1 MEIIVIYIGRSCPY
15 FSQNKVSYSSFSL
28 IFRTYGFYDE
38 TKGVIQSS
46 IHYRDFPMSCLW
58 GFNDIM
64 KKLSVLIPIIIF
76 CCLLSDMNFLKGEDA
91 FADKILRFFPQADT
105 NKDGVLSDEEEA
117 AVSRRAIQRY
127 PKADVD
133 GDGSLSD
140 KEKEQLLKRVVA
152 LRKRMNGTS
161 PPTGGFFGNGK
172 SKSGRKPSFENV
184 KYGEDDRNIFD
195 IWLVESEEPTPLAVY
210 IHGGGFKSGSKEKLK
225 SEKLNALLDAGISV
239 AAINYRF
246 VTTDPLPTAHHDAK
260 RAIQFMRS
268 KADEWNIDTKR
279 VAAFGGSAG
288 AQICMW
294 LAYNDDMADTTSD
307 DPVERES
314 TRLLCVATAGGQTS
328 SEGEFYIENILPL
341 LGENVPVEVLVKS
354 FNGEN
359 DPEKIR
365 MKMWGADTLEEVD
378 GTTKQ
383 CSALRLISPDDP
395 PIFMSYGMSPDAKKP
410 SGDKDRVRGWLIHHV
425 VFGTKLKE
433 KADEL
438 GVEADLS
445 YPGSGSKYSS
455 DVAFLRDKLLEG
467 K

>member
-1 MEIIVIYIGRSCPY
+1 MKKIALTVSFIFFVFLMYGAT
-15 FSQNKVSYSSFSL
+15 FSQAEN
-28 IFRTYGFYDE
+28 T
-38 TKGVIQSS
+38 
-46 IHYRDFPMSCLW
+46 
-58 GFNDIM
+58 
-64 KKLSVLIPIIIF
+64 
-76 CCLLSDMNFLKGEDA
+76 
-91 FADKILRFFPQADT
+91 FAVKILEYFPQADT
-105 NKDGVLSDEEEA
+105 NKDGVLSEDEEA

-152 LRKRMNGTS
+152 LRKRMNDTS
-161 PPTGGFFGNGK
+161 PPSGGFFGSGK
-172 SKSGRKPSFENV
+172 SRSGRKPSFENV
-184 KYGEDDRNIFD
+184 KYGENERNVFD
-195 IWLVESEEPTPLAVY
+195 IWLADSETPTPLAVY

-225 SEKLNALLDAGISV
+225 SEKLNELLDAGISV

-246 VTTDPLPTAHHDAK
+246 VTTDPLPTAHHDAR

-294 LAYNDDMADTTSD
+294 LAYSDDMADATSD

-328 SEGEFYIENILPL
+328 AERDFYIENILPL
-341 LGENVPVEVLVKS
+341 LGENVPVEVLVKPLD
-354 FNGEN
+354 GEN
-359 DPEKIR
+359 DPEEIR
-365 MKMWGADTLEEVD
+365 MKMWGADSLEEVD
-378 GTTKQ
+378 ETTRQ
-383 CSALRLISPDDP
+383 CSALRLISSDDP
-395 PIFMSYGMSPDAKKP
+395 PIFMSYGMAPDAKKP
-410 SGDKDRVRGWLIHHV
+410 SGDKNRVRGWLIHHV
-425 VFGTKLKE
+425 IFGTKLKE

-455 DVAFLRDKLLEG
+455 DVAFFRDKLLLE

>member
-1 MEIIVIYIGRSCPY
+1 
-15 FSQNKVSYSSFSL
+15 
-28 IFRTYGFYDE
+28 
-38 TKGVIQSS
+38 
-46 IHYRDFPMSCLW
+46 
-58 GFNDIM
+58 M
-64 KKLSVLIPIIIF
+64 KKLSLSVLLTVF
-76 CCLLSDMNFLKGEDA
+76 CCFLCGENFLYSEDT
-91 FADKILRFFPQADT
+91 FADKILQYFPQADT
-105 NKDGVLSDEEEA
+105 NNDGMLSEDEEA
-117 AVSRRAIQRY
+117 AASRRAIQRY

-140 KEKEQLLKRVVA
+140 SEKEQFLRRVSA
-152 LRKRMNGTS
+152 LRKRMNDTS
-161 PPTGGFFGNGK
+161 PPSGGFFGGGQP
-172 SKSGRKPSFENV
+172 KSGRKPSFDNV
-184 KYGEDDRNIFD
+184 KYGEDERNVFD
-195 IWLVESEEPTPLAVY
+195 IWLADSETPAPLAVY

-225 SEKLNALLDAGISV
+225 AETLAALLDAGISV

-246 VTTDPLPTAHHDAK
+246 VTTDPLPNAHHDAK

-268 KADEWNIDTKR
+268 KADEWNIDTNR

-294 LAYNDDMADTTSD
+294 LAYSDDMADATSD

-328 SEGEFYIENILPL
+328 AERDFYIENILPL

-359 DPEKIR
+359 DPEEIR
-365 MKMWGADTLEEVD
+365 MKMWGADSLEEVAE
-378 GTTKQ
+378 TTRQ

-395 PIFMSYGMSPDAKKP
+395 PIFMSYGMAPDAKKP
-410 SGDKDRVRGWLIHHV
+410 SGDKNRLRGWLIHHV

-433 KADEL
+433 RADEL

-445 YPGSGSKYSS
+445 YPGSGSKYPSN
-455 DVAFLRDKLLEG
+455 VAFFRDKLLEG

>member
-1 MEIIVIYIGRSCPY
+1 
-15 FSQNKVSYSSFSL
+15 
-28 IFRTYGFYDE
+28 
-38 TKGVIQSS
+38 
-46 IHYRDFPMSCLW
+46 
-58 GFNDIM
+58 M
-64 KKLSVLIPIIIF
+64 KKLSLSVLLTVF
-76 CCLLSDMNFLKGEDA
+76 CCFLCGENFLYSEDT
-91 FADKILRFFPQADT
+91 FADKILQYFPQADV
-105 NKDGVLSDEEEA
+105 NKDGMLSEDEEA
-117 AVSRRAIQRY
+117 AASRRAIQRY

-140 KEKEQLLKRVVA
+140 SEKEQLLRRVIA
-152 LRKRMNGTS
+152 LRKRMNDTS
-161 PPTGGFFGNGK
+161 PPSGGFFGGGK
-172 SKSGRKPSFENV
+172 SKSGREPSFGNV
-184 KYGEDDRNIFD
+184 KYGEDERNVFD
-195 IWLVESEEPTPLAVY
+195 IWLADSETPAPLAVY

-225 SEKLNALLDAGISV
+225 AETLAALLDAGISV

-268 KADEWNIDTKR
+268 KADEWNIDTNR

-294 LAYNDDMADTTSD
+294 LAYSDDMADATSD

-328 SEGEFYIENILPL
+328 AERDFYIDNILPL
-341 LGENVPVEVLVKS
+341 MGENVPVEVLVKS

-359 DPEKIR
+359 DPEEIR
-365 MKMWGADTLEEVD
+365 MKMWGADTLEEVNK
-378 GTTKQ
+378 TTKQ

-395 PIFMSYGMSPDAKKP
+395 PIFMSYGMAPDAKKP
-410 SGDKDRVRGWLIHHV
+410 SGDKNRVKGWLIHHV
-425 VFGTKLKE
+425 IFGTKLKE

-445 YPGSGSKYSS
+445 YPGSGSKYPSN
-455 DVAFLRDKLLEG
+455 VAFFRDKLLQG
-467 K
+467 N

>member
-1 MEIIVIYIGRSCPY
+1 MKKIALPVSIVLLVCILYGPT
-15 FSQNKVSYSSFSL
+15 FSQ
-28 IFRTYGFYDE
+28 
-38 TKGVIQSS
+38 
-46 IHYRDFPMSCLW
+46 
-58 GFNDIM
+58 
-64 KKLSVLIPIIIF
+64 
-76 CCLLSDMNFLKGEDA
+76 
-91 FADKILRFFPQADT
+91 ADNIVAEKILEYFPQADT

-117 AVSRRAIQRY
+117 AASRRAIQRY

-140 KEKEQLLKRVVA
+140 SEKEQFLRRVSA
-152 LRKRMNGTS
+152 LRKRMNDTS
-161 PPTGGFFGNGK
+161 PPSGGFFGGGK
-172 SKSGRKPSFENV
+172 SKSGREPSFGNV
-184 KYGEDDRNIFD
+184 KYGEDERNVLD
-195 IWLVESEEPTPLAVY
+195 IWLADSETPTPLAVY
-210 IHGGGFKSGSKEKLK
+210 IHGGGFTSGSKEKLK
-225 SEKLNALLDAGISV
+225 TETLAALLDAGISV

-246 VTTDPLPTAHHDAK
+246 VTTDPLPTAHHDAR

-268 KADEWNIDTKR
+268 KADEWNIDTNR

-294 LAYNDDMADTTSD
+294 LAYSDDMADATSD

-328 SEGEFYIENILPL
+328 AERDFYIENILPL

-365 MKMWGADTLEEVD
+365 MKMWGADSLEEVD
-378 GTTKQ
+378 ETTKQ
-383 CSALRLISPDDP
+383 CSALRLISSDDP
-395 PIFMSYGMSPDAKKP
+395 PIFMSYGMAPDAKKP
-410 SGDKDRVRGWLIHHV
+410 GGDKKRLRGWLIHHV

-433 KADEL
+433 RADEL

-445 YPGSGSKYSS
+445 YPGSGSKYQSN
-455 DVAFLRDKLLEG
+455 VAFFCDKLLEG

>member
-1 MEIIVIYIGRSCPY
+1 MKKIALTLSFVFFVFLMYGAT
-15 FSQNKVSYSSFSL
+15 FSQAEN
-28 IFRTYGFYDE
+28 T
-38 TKGVIQSS
+38 
-46 IHYRDFPMSCLW
+46 
-58 GFNDIM
+58 
-64 KKLSVLIPIIIF
+64 
-76 CCLLSDMNFLKGEDA
+76 
-91 FADKILRFFPQADT
+91 FAVKILEYFPQADT

-152 LRKRMNGTS
+152 LRKRMNDTS
-161 PPTGGFFGNGK
+161 PPSGGFFGSGK
-172 SKSGRKPSFENV
+172 SKSGRKPSFDNV
-184 KYGEDDRNIFD
+184 KYGENERNVFD
-195 IWLVESEEPTPLAVY
+195 IWLADSETPTPLAVF
-210 IHGGGFKSGSKEKLK
+210 IHGGGFKGGSKEKLK
-225 SEKLNALLDAGISV
+225 VEKIAALLDAGISV

-246 VTTDPLPTAHHDAK
+246 VTTDPLPTAHHDAR

-268 KADEWNIDTKR
+268 KADEWNIDTNR

-294 LAYNDDMADTTSD
+294 LAYSDDMADATSD

-328 SEGEFYIENILPL
+328 AERDFYIDNILPL
-341 LGENVPVEVLVKS
+341 MGENVPVEVLVKS

-359 DPEKIR
+359 DPEEIR
-365 MKMWGADTLEEVD
+365 MKMWGADSLEEVD
-378 GTTKQ
+378 EATRK

-395 PIFMSYGMSPDAKKP
+395 PIFMSYGMAPDAKKP
-410 SGDKDRVRGWLIHHV
+410 SGDKNRLRGWLIHHV

-445 YPGSGSKYSS
+445 YPGSGSKYPS
-455 DVAFLRDKLLEG
+455 DVAFFRDKLLQG
-467 K
+467 N

>member
-1 MEIIVIYIGRSCPY
+1 MKKITLTVSFVLFVFLMYGVS
-15 FSQNKVSYSSFSL
+15 FSQAEN
-28 IFRTYGFYDE
+28 T
-38 TKGVIQSS
+38 
-46 IHYRDFPMSCLW
+46 
-58 GFNDIM
+58 
-64 KKLSVLIPIIIF
+64 
-76 CCLLSDMNFLKGEDA
+76 
-91 FADKILRFFPQADT
+91 FAEKILEYFPQADT
-105 NKDGVLSDEEEA
+105 NKDGMLSEDEEV

-133 GDGSLSD
+133 GDGSLSAG
-140 KEKEQLLKRVVA
+140 EKEQLLRRVIA
-152 LRKRMNGTS
+152 LRKRMNDTS
-161 PPTGGFFGNGK
+161 PPSGGFFGGGK

-184 KYGEDDRNIFD
+184 KYGENKRNVFD
-195 IWLVESEEPTPLAVY
+195 IWLAESEKPTPLAVY
-210 IHGGGFKSGSKEKLK
+210 IHGGGFKGGSKEKLK
-225 SEKLNALLDAGISV
+225 AETLSALLDAGISV

-246 VTTDPLPTAHHDAK
+246 VTTDPLPTAHHDAR

-268 KADEWNIDTKR
+268 KADEWNIDTDR

-294 LAYNDDMADTTSD
+294 LAYSDDMADATSD

-328 SEGEFYIENILPL
+328 AEREFYIENILPL
-341 LGENVPVEVLVKS
+341 LGENVPVDVLVKS

-365 MKMWGADTLEEVD
+365 MKIWGADTLEEVD
-378 GTTKQ
+378 ETTKQ

-395 PIFMSYGMSPDAKKP
+395 PIFMSYGMAPDANKP
-410 SGDKDRVRGWLIHHV
+410 SGDKNRLRGWLIHHV

-445 YPGSGSKYSS
+445 YPGSGSKYPSE
-455 DVAFLRDKLLEG
+455 VAFFRDKLLQG
-467 K
+467 N

>member
-1 MEIIVIYIGRSCPY
+1 
-15 FSQNKVSYSSFSL
+15 
-28 IFRTYGFYDE
+28 
-38 TKGVIQSS
+38 
-46 IHYRDFPMSCLW
+46 
-58 GFNDIM
+58 M
-64 KKLSVLIPIIIF
+64 KKLSLSVLLTVF
-76 CCLLSDMNFLKGEDA
+76 CCFLCGENFLYSEDT
-91 FADKILRFFPQADT
+91 FADKILQYFPQADI
-105 NKDGVLSDEEEA
+105 NKDGMLSDEEED

-152 LRKRMNGTS
+152 LRKRMNDTS
-161 PPTGGFFGNGK
+161 PPSGGFFGGGK
-172 SKSGRKPSFENV
+172 SKSGREPSFGNV
-184 KYGEDDRNIFD
+184 KYGEDERNVFD
-195 IWLVESEEPTPLAVY
+195 IWLADSETPTPLAVY

-225 SEKLNALLDAGISV
+225 TEKLNALLEAGISV

-246 VTTDPLPTAHHDAK
+246 VTTDPLPTAHHDAR
-260 RAIQFMRS
+260 RAIQFIRS
-268 KADEWNIDTKR
+268 KAGEWNIDTDR

-294 LAYNDDMADTTSD
+294 LAYSDDMADTTSN

-314 TRLLCVATAGGQTS
+314 TRLLCVATVGGQTS
-328 SEGEFYIENILPL
+328 AERDFYIDNILPL
-341 LGENVPVEVLVKS
+341 MGENVPVEVLVKS

-359 DPEKIR
+359 DPEEIR
-365 MKMWGADTLEEVD
+365 MKMWGADTLEEVNK
-378 GTTKQ
+378 TTKQ

-395 PIFMSYGMSPDAKKP
+395 PIFMSYGMAPDAKKP
-410 SGDKDRVRGWLIHHV
+410 SGDKNRVRGWLIHHV
-425 VFGTKLKE
+425 IFGTKLKE

-455 DVAFLRDKLLEG
+455 DVAFFRDKLLEG

>member
-1 MEIIVIYIGRSCPY
+1 MKKIGLSVSFVFFLVLLY
-15 FSQNKVSYSSFSL
+15 GVAFSQPEN
-28 IFRTYGFYDE
+28 T
-38 TKGVIQSS
+38 
-46 IHYRDFPMSCLW
+46 
-58 GFNDIM
+58 
-64 KKLSVLIPIIIF
+64 
-76 CCLLSDMNFLKGEDA
+76 
-91 FADKILRFFPQADT
+91 FAEKILEYFPQADV
-105 NKDGVLSDEEEA
+105 NKDGMLSEDEETV
-117 AVSRRAIQRY
+117 VSRRAIQRY
-127 PKADVD
+127 PNADVD

-140 KEKEQLLKRVVA
+140 KEKEQLLKRVIA
-152 LRKRMNGTS
+152 LRKRLNDTS
-161 PPTGGFFGNGK
+161 PPSGGFFGSGK
-172 SKSGRKPSFENV
+172 SKSRREPSFENV
-184 KYGEDDRNIFD
+184 KYGENQRNVFD
-195 IWLVESEEPTPLAVY
+195 IWLAESEKPTPLAVY

-225 SEKLNALLDAGISV
+225 AEKLAALLDAGISV

-246 VTTDPLPTAHHDAK
+246 VTTDPLPTAHHDAR

-294 LAYNDDMADTTSD
+294 LAYSDDMADATSD

-328 SEGEFYIENILPL
+328 AERDFYIDNILPL
-341 LGENVPVEVLVKS
+341 MGENVPVEVLVKS

-359 DPEKIR
+359 DPEEIR
-365 MKMWGADTLEEVD
+365 MKMWGADSLEEVD
-378 GTTKQ
+378 ETTRK
-383 CSALRLISPDDP
+383 CSALRLISSDDP
-395 PIFMSYGMSPDAKKP
+395 PIFMSYGMAPDAKKP

-455 DVAFLRDKLLEG
+455 DVAFFRDKLLEG
-467 K
+467 N

>member
-1 MEIIVIYIGRSCPY
+1 MKKIALTVSFFLFVVLMYGVT
-15 FSQNKVSYSSFSL
+15 FSQAEN
-28 IFRTYGFYDE
+28 IFAE
-38 TKGVIQSS
+38 
-46 IHYRDFPMSCLW
+46 
-58 GFNDIM
+58 
-64 KKLSVLIPIIIF
+64 
-76 CCLLSDMNFLKGEDA
+76 
-91 FADKILRFFPQADT
+91 KILKYFPQADV
-105 NKDGVLSDEEEA
+105 NKDGVLSDEEEG

-152 LRKRMNGTS
+152 LRKRMNDTS
-161 PPTGGFFGNGK
+161 PPSGGFFGSGK
-172 SKSGRKPSFENV
+172 SKSGREPSFGNV
-184 KYGEDDRNIFD
+184 KYGEDERNVFD
-195 IWLVESEEPTPLAVY
+195 IWLADSETPTPLAVY
-210 IHGGGFKSGSKEKLK
+210 IHGGGFKGGSKEKLK

-246 VTTDPLPTAHHDAK
+246 VTTDPLPTAHHDAR

-268 KADEWNIDTKR
+268 KADEWNIDTNR

-294 LAYNDDMADTTSD
+294 LAYSDDMADATSD

-328 SEGEFYIENILPL
+328 AERDFYIDNILPL
-341 LGENVPVEVLVKS
+341 MGENVPIEVLVKS

-365 MKMWGADTLEEVD
+365 MKMWGADSLEEVD
-378 GTTKQ
+378 ETTKK

-395 PIFMSYGMSPDAKKP
+395 PIFMSYGMAPDAKKP
-410 SGDKDRVRGWLIHHV
+410 SGDTNRLRGWLIHHV

-438 GVEADLS
+438 GAEADLS
-445 YPGSGSKYSS
+445 YPGSGSKYPS
-455 DVAFLRDKLLEG
+455 DVAFFRDKLLQGE
-467 K
+467 

>member
-1 MEIIVIYIGRSCPY
+1 MKNISLTLSFIFFVFLMYGPT
-15 FSQNKVSYSSFSL
+15 FSQ
-28 IFRTYGFYDE
+28 
-38 TKGVIQSS
+38 
-46 IHYRDFPMSCLW
+46 
-58 GFNDIM
+58 
-64 KKLSVLIPIIIF
+64 
-76 CCLLSDMNFLKGEDA
+76 
-91 FADKILRFFPQADT
+91 ADNTVAEKILEYFPQADT
-105 NKDGVLSDEEEA
+105 NKDGVLSEEEEA
-117 AVSRRAIQRY
+117 AASRRAIQRY

-140 KEKEQLLKRVVA
+140 SEKEQLLRRVIA
-152 LRKRMNGTS
+152 LRKRMNDTS
-161 PPTGGFFGNGK
+161 PSSGGFFGGGQP
-172 SKSGRKPSFENV
+172 KSGRKPNFENV
-184 KYGEDDRNIFD
+184 KYGEDERNVFD
-195 IWLVESEEPTPLAVY
+195 IWLADSESPTPLAVY
-210 IHGGGFKSGSKEKLK
+210 IHGGGFKGGSKEKLK
-225 SEKLNALLDAGISV
+225 AETLAALLDTGISV

-246 VTTDPLPTAHHDAK
+246 VTTDPLPTAHHDAR

-268 KADEWNIDTKR
+268 KADEWNIDKDR

-294 LAYNDDMADTTSD
+294 LAYSDDMADATSD
-307 DPVERES
+307 DPIERES

-328 SEGEFYIENILPL
+328 AEREFYIENILPL
-341 LGENVPVEVLVKS
+341 LGENIPVEVLVKS

-378 GTTKQ
+378 ETTRQ

-395 PIFMSYGMSPDAKKP
+395 PIFMSYGMAPDAEKP
-410 SGDKDRVRGWLIHHV
+410 SGDKNRLRGWLIHHV

-445 YPGSGSKYSS
+445 YPGSGSRYPSN
-455 DVAFLRDKLLEG
+455 VAFFRDKLLEA

>member
-1 MEIIVIYIGRSCPY
+1 MKKIALTLSFVFFVFLMYGAT
-15 FSQNKVSYSSFSL
+15 FSQAEN
-28 IFRTYGFYDE
+28 T
-38 TKGVIQSS
+38 
-46 IHYRDFPMSCLW
+46 
-58 GFNDIM
+58 
-64 KKLSVLIPIIIF
+64 
-76 CCLLSDMNFLKGEDA
+76 
-91 FADKILRFFPQADT
+91 FAVKILEYFPQADT

-127 PKADVD
+127 PKADID

-152 LRKRMNGTS
+152 LRKRMNDTS
-161 PPTGGFFGNGK
+161 PPSGGFFGSGK
-172 SKSGRKPSFENV
+172 SEAGRKPSFDNV
-184 KYGEDDRNIFD
+184 KYGENERNVFD
-195 IWLVESEEPTPLAVY
+195 IWLADSETPTPLAVY
-210 IHGGGFKSGSKEKLK
+210 IHGGGFKGGSKEKLK

-246 VTTDPLPTAHHDAK
+246 VTTDPLPTAHHDAR

-294 LAYNDDMADTTSD
+294 LAFSDDMADATSD

-328 SEGEFYIENILPL
+328 AEREFYIENILPL
-341 LGENVPVEVLVKS
+341 LGEDVPVEVLVKS

-378 GTTKQ
+378 ETTQQ
-383 CSALRLISPDDP
+383 CSALRLISTDDP
-395 PIFMSYGMSPDAKKP
+395 PIFMSYGMAPDAKKP
-410 SGDKDRVRGWLIHHV
+410 SGNKDRLRGWLIHHV

-433 KADEL
+433 KADEF
-438 GVEADLS
+438 GVEADLA
-445 YPGSGSKYSS
+445 YPGSGSKYPSE
-455 DVAFLRDKLLEG
+455 VAFFRDKLLQG

>member
-1 MEIIVIYIGRSCPY
+1 MKKIPLTVSFVLFVFLMYGAT
-15 FSQNKVSYSSFSL
+15 FSQAEN
-28 IFRTYGFYDE
+28 TYA
-38 TKGVIQSS
+38 T
-46 IHYRDFPMSCLW
+46 
-58 GFNDIM
+58 
-64 KKLSVLIPIIIF
+64 
-76 CCLLSDMNFLKGEDA
+76 
-91 FADKILRFFPQADT
+91 KILEYFPQADT

-133 GDGSLSD
+133 GDGSLSG

-152 LRKRMNGTS
+152 LRKRMNDLS
-161 PPTGGFFGNGK
+161 PPSGGFFGSGK
-172 SKSGRKPSFENV
+172 SEAGRKPSFDNV
-184 KYGEDDRNIFD
+184 KYGENERNVFD
-195 IWLVESEEPTPLAVY
+195 IWLADSETPTPLAVY
-210 IHGGGFKSGSKEKLK
+210 IHGGGFKGGSKEKLK

-246 VTTDPLPTAHHDAK
+246 VTTDPLPTAHHDAR

-268 KADEWNIDTKR
+268 KAEEWNIDTNR

-294 LAYNDDMADTTSD
+294 LAYSDDMADATSD

-328 SEGEFYIENILPL
+328 AERDFYIENILPL

-378 GTTKQ
+378 EMTQQ

-395 PIFMSYGMSPDAKKP
+395 PIFMSYGMAPDANKP
-410 SGDKDRVRGWLIHHV
+410 SGDKNRLRGWLVHHV

-445 YPGSGSKYSS
+445 YPGSGSKYPSQV
-455 DVAFLRDKLLEG
+455 DFFRDKLLEG

>member
-1 MEIIVIYIGRSCPY
+1 MKKIALTLSFVFFVFLMYGAT
-15 FSQNKVSYSSFSL
+15 FSQAEN
-28 IFRTYGFYDE
+28 T
-38 TKGVIQSS
+38 
-46 IHYRDFPMSCLW
+46 
-58 GFNDIM
+58 
-64 KKLSVLIPIIIF
+64 
-76 CCLLSDMNFLKGEDA
+76 
-91 FADKILRFFPQADT
+91 FAVKILEYFPQADV

-152 LRKRMNGTS
+152 LRKRRNDTS
-161 PPTGGFFGNGK
+161 PPTGGFFGSGK

-184 KYGEDDRNIFD
+184 KYGENERNVFD
-195 IWLVESEEPTPLAVY
+195 IWLADSETPSPLAVY

-225 SEKLNALLDAGISV
+225 VEKLTALLDAGISV

-246 VTTDPLPTAHHDAK
+246 VTTDPLPTAHHDAR

-268 KADEWNIDTKR
+268 KADEWNIDTNR

-294 LAYNDDMADTTSD
+294 LAYSDDMADTASG

-328 SEGEFYIENILPL
+328 AERDFYIQNILPL
-341 LGENVPVEVLVKS
+341 LGEDVPVEVLVKS

-359 DPEKIR
+359 DPEEIR
-365 MKMWGADTLEEVD
+365 MKMWGADSLEEVD
-378 GTTKQ
+378 EKTRQ

-395 PIFMSYGMSPDAKKP
+395 PIFMSYGMAPDAKKP
-410 SGDKDRVRGWLIHHV
+410 SGDKNRLRGLLIHHV

-445 YPGSGSKYSS
+445 YPGSGSKYPSE
-455 DVAFLRDKLLEG
+455 VAFIRDKLLLG
-467 K
+467 N

>member
-1 MEIIVIYIGRSCPY
+1 MKKIAL
-15 FSQNKVSYSSFSL
+15 NVSFIFFACILYGPTFSL
-28 IFRTYGFYDE
+28 AENIFAE
-38 TKGVIQSS
+38 
-46 IHYRDFPMSCLW
+46 
-58 GFNDIM
+58 
-64 KKLSVLIPIIIF
+64 
-76 CCLLSDMNFLKGEDA
+76 
-91 FADKILRFFPQADT
+91 KILEYFPQADV

-152 LRKRMNGTS
+152 LRKRMNDTS
-161 PPTGGFFGNGK
+161 PPSGGFFGSGK
-172 SKSGRKPSFENV
+172 SKSGRKPSFDNV
-184 KYGEDDRNIFD
+184 KYGENERNVFD
-195 IWLVESEEPTPLAVY
+195 IWLADSETPTPLAVY
-210 IHGGGFKSGSKEKLK
+210 IHGGGFKGGSKEKLK
-225 SEKLNALLDAGISV
+225 VEKIAALLDAGISV

-246 VTTDPLPTAHHDAK
+246 VTTDPLPTAHHDAR

-268 KADEWNIDTKR
+268 KADEWNIDTNR

-294 LAYNDDMADTTSD
+294 LAYSDEMADATSD
-307 DPVERES
+307 DPVEQES

-328 SEGEFYIENILPL
+328 AERDFYIDNILPL
-341 LGENVPVEVLVKS
+341 MGENVPIEVLVKS

-359 DPEKIR
+359 DPEEIR
-365 MKMWGADTLEEVD
+365 MKMWGADSLEEVD
-378 GTTKQ
+378 EATRK

-395 PIFMSYGMSPDAKKP
+395 PIFMSYGMAPDAKKP
-410 SGDKDRVRGWLIHHV
+410 SGDKDRLRGWLIHHV
-425 VFGTKLKE
+425 VFGTNLKE

-445 YPGSGSKYSS
+445 YPGSGSKYPS
-455 DVAFLRDKLLEG
+455 DVAFFRDKLLQG
-467 K
+467 N

>member
-1 MEIIVIYIGRSCPY
+1 MKKIALTLSFVFFVFLMYGAT
-15 FSQNKVSYSSFSL
+15 FSQAEN
-28 IFRTYGFYDE
+28 T
-38 TKGVIQSS
+38 
-46 IHYRDFPMSCLW
+46 
-58 GFNDIM
+58 
-64 KKLSVLIPIIIF
+64 
-76 CCLLSDMNFLKGEDA
+76 
-91 FADKILRFFPQADT
+91 FAVKILEYFPQADT

-152 LRKRMNGTS
+152 LRKRMNDTS
-161 PPTGGFFGNGK
+161 PPTGGFFGSGK
-172 SKSGRKPSFENV
+172 SKSGRKPSFDNV
-184 KYGEDDRNIFD
+184 KYGENERNVFD
-195 IWLVESEEPTPLAVY
+195 IWLADSETPTPLAVY
-210 IHGGGFKSGSKEKLK
+210 IHGGGFKGGSKEKLK
-225 SEKLNALLDAGISV
+225 VEKIAALLDAGISV

-246 VTTDPLPTAHHDAK
+246 VTTDPLPTAHHDAR

-268 KADEWNIDTKR
+268 KADEWNIDTNR

-294 LAYNDDMADTTSD
+294 LAYSDDMADATSD
-307 DPVERES
+307 DPVEQES

-328 SEGEFYIENILPL
+328 AERDFYIDNILPL
-341 LGENVPVEVLVKS
+341 MGENVPIEVLVKS

-359 DPEKIR
+359 DPEEIR
-365 MKMWGADTLEEVD
+365 MKMWGADSLEEVD
-378 GTTKQ
+378 EATRK

-395 PIFMSYGMSPDAKKP
+395 PIFMSYGMAPDAKKP
-410 SGDKDRVRGWLIHHV
+410 SGDKDRLRGWLIHHV
-425 VFGTKLKE
+425 VFGTNLKE

-445 YPGSGSKYSS
+445 YPGSGSKYPS
-455 DVAFLRDKLLEG
+455 DVAFFRDKLLQG
-467 K
+467 N

>member
-1 MEIIVIYIGRSCPY
+1 MKKIAL
-15 FSQNKVSYSSFSL
+15 NVSFIFFACILYGPTFSL
-28 IFRTYGFYDE
+28 AENIFAE
-38 TKGVIQSS
+38 
-46 IHYRDFPMSCLW
+46 
-58 GFNDIM
+58 
-64 KKLSVLIPIIIF
+64 
-76 CCLLSDMNFLKGEDA
+76 
-91 FADKILRFFPQADT
+91 KILEYFPQADV

-152 LRKRMNGTS
+152 LRKRMNDTS
-161 PPTGGFFGNGK
+161 PPTGGFFGSGK
-172 SKSGRKPSFENV
+172 SKSGRKPSFDNV
-184 KYGEDDRNIFD
+184 KYGENERNVFD
-195 IWLVESEEPTPLAVY
+195 IWLADSETPTPLAVY
-210 IHGGGFKSGSKEKLK
+210 IHGGGFKSGSKENLK
-225 SEKLNALLDAGISV
+225 VEKIAALLDAGISV
-239 AAINYRF
+239 AAINYRY
-246 VTTDPLPTAHHDAK
+246 VTTDPLPTAHHDAR

-268 KADEWNIDTKR
+268 KADEWNIDTNR

-294 LAYNDDMADTTSD
+294 LAYSDDMADATSD

-328 SEGEFYIENILPL
+328 AERDFYIDNILPL
-341 LGENVPVEVLVKS
+341 MGENVPIEVLVKS

-359 DPEKIR
+359 DPEEIR
-365 MKMWGADTLEEVD
+365 MKMWGADSLEEVD
-378 GTTKQ
+378 ETTRK

-395 PIFMSYGMSPDAKKP
+395 PIFMSYGMAPDAKKP
-410 SGDKDRVRGWLIHHV
+410 SGDKNRLRGWLIHHV

-445 YPGSGSKYSS
+445 YPGSGSKYPS
-455 DVAFLRDKLLEG
+455 DVAFFRDKLLQG
-467 K
+467 N

>member
-1 MEIIVIYIGRSCPY
+1 MKKIALTVSFVFFVFLVYGAT
-15 FSQNKVSYSSFSL
+15 FSQADN
-28 IFRTYGFYDE
+28 T
-38 TKGVIQSS
+38 
-46 IHYRDFPMSCLW
+46 
-58 GFNDIM
+58 
-64 KKLSVLIPIIIF
+64 
-76 CCLLSDMNFLKGEDA
+76 
-91 FADKILRFFPQADT
+91 FAAKILEYFPQADT

-152 LRKRMNGTS
+152 LRKRMNDTS
-161 PPTGGFFGNGK
+161 PPSGGFFGSGK
-172 SKSGRKPSFENV
+172 SEAGRKPSFDNV
-184 KYGEDDRNIFD
+184 KYGENERNVFD
-195 IWLVESEEPTPLAVY
+195 IWLADSETPTPLAVY

-239 AAINYRF
+239 AAINYRL
-246 VTTDPLPTAHHDAK
+246 VTTDPLPTAHHDAR

-294 LAYNDDMADTTSD
+294 LAYSDDMADATSD
-307 DPVERES
+307 DPIERES

-328 SEGEFYIENILPL
+328 AERDFYIENILPL
-341 LGENVPVEVLVKS
+341 LGENVPVEVLVKPL
-354 FNGEN
+354 NGEN
-359 DPEKIR
+359 DPEEIR
-365 MKMWGADTLEEVD
+365 MKMWGADTLEEVNE
-378 GTTKQ
+378 TTRQ
-383 CSALRLISPDDP
+383 CSALRLISSDDP
-395 PIFMSYGMSPDAKKP
+395 PIFMSYGMAPDTKKP

-455 DVAFLRDKLLEG
+455 DVAFFRDKLLEG
-467 K
+467 N

>member
-1 MEIIVIYIGRSCPY
+1 MKKIAL
-15 FSQNKVSYSSFSL
+15 NVSFIFFACILYGPTFSL
-28 IFRTYGFYDE
+28 AENIFAE
-38 TKGVIQSS
+38 
-46 IHYRDFPMSCLW
+46 
-58 GFNDIM
+58 
-64 KKLSVLIPIIIF
+64 
-76 CCLLSDMNFLKGEDA
+76 
-91 FADKILRFFPQADT
+91 KILEYFPQADV

-152 LRKRMNGTS
+152 LRKRMNDTS
-161 PPTGGFFGNGK
+161 PPTGGFFGSGK
-172 SKSGRKPSFENV
+172 SKSGRKPSFDNV
-184 KYGEDDRNIFD
+184 KYGENERNVFD
-195 IWLVESEEPTPLAVY
+195 IWLADSETPTPLAVY

-225 SEKLNALLDAGISV
+225 VEKIAALLDAGISV
-239 AAINYRF
+239 AAINYRY
-246 VTTDPLPTAHHDAK
+246 VTTDPLPTAHHDAR

-268 KADEWNIDTKR
+268 KADEWNIDTNR

-294 LAYNDDMADTTSD
+294 LAYSDDMADATSD
-307 DPVERES
+307 DPVEQES

-328 SEGEFYIENILPL
+328 AERDFYIDNILPL
-341 LGENVPVEVLVKS
+341 MGENVPIEVLVKS

-359 DPEKIR
+359 DPEEIR
-365 MKMWGADTLEEVD
+365 MKMWGADSLEEVD
-378 GTTKQ
+378 EATRK

-395 PIFMSYGMSPDAKKP
+395 PIFMSYGMAPDAKKP

-445 YPGSGSKYSS
+445 YPGSGSKYPS
-455 DVAFLRDKLLEG
+455 DVAFFRDKLLQG
-467 K
+467 N

>member
-1 MEIIVIYIGRSCPY
+1 MKKIALTLSFFLFVGLMYGAT
-15 FSQNKVSYSSFSL
+15 FSQAEN
-28 IFRTYGFYDE
+28 T
-38 TKGVIQSS
+38 
-46 IHYRDFPMSCLW
+46 
-58 GFNDIM
+58 
-64 KKLSVLIPIIIF
+64 
-76 CCLLSDMNFLKGEDA
+76 
-91 FADKILRFFPQADT
+91 FAAKILEYFPQADT
-105 NKDGVLSDEEEA
+105 NKDGMLSDEEEA

-152 LRKRMNGTS
+152 LRKRRNDTS
-161 PPTGGFFGNGK
+161 PPSGGFFGSGK
-172 SKSGRKPSFENV
+172 SEVGRKPSFDNV
-184 KYGEDDRNIFD
+184 KYGENERNVFD
-195 IWLVESEEPTPLAVY
+195 IWLADSETPTPLAVF
-210 IHGGGFKSGSKEKLK
+210 IHGGGFKGGSKEKLK

-246 VTTDPLPTAHHDAK
+246 VTTDPLPTAHHDAR

-294 LAYNDDMADTTSD
+294 LAYSDDMADATSD

-328 SEGEFYIENILPL
+328 AERDFYIDNILPL
-341 LGENVPVEVLVKS
+341 MGENVPVEVLVKS

-359 DPEKIR
+359 DPEEIR
-365 MKMWGADTLEEVD
+365 MKMWGADSLEEVD
-378 GTTKQ
+378 ETTRK

-395 PIFMSYGMSPDAKKP
+395 PIFMSYGMAPDAKKP

-455 DVAFLRDKLLEG
+455 DVAFFRDKLLEG
-467 K
+467 N

>member
-1 MEIIVIYIGRSCPY
+1 MKKIAL
-15 FSQNKVSYSSFSL
+15 NVSFIFFVCILYGPTFSL
-28 IFRTYGFYDE
+28 AENIFAE
-38 TKGVIQSS
+38 
-46 IHYRDFPMSCLW
+46 
-58 GFNDIM
+58 
-64 KKLSVLIPIIIF
+64 
-76 CCLLSDMNFLKGEDA
+76 
-91 FADKILRFFPQADT
+91 KILEYFPQADV

-152 LRKRMNGTS
+152 LRKRMNDTS
-161 PPTGGFFGNGK
+161 PPTGGFFGSGK
-172 SKSGRKPSFENV
+172 SKSGRKPSFDNV
-184 KYGEDDRNIFD
+184 KYGENERNVFD
-195 IWLVESEEPTPLAVY
+195 IWLADSETPTPLAVY

-225 SEKLNALLDAGISV
+225 VEKIAALLDAGISV

-246 VTTDPLPTAHHDAK
+246 VTTDPLPTAHHDAR

-268 KADEWNIDTKR
+268 KADEWNIDTNR

-294 LAYNDDMADTTSD
+294 LAYSDDMADATSD

-328 SEGEFYIENILPL
+328 AERDFYIDNILPL
-341 LGENVPVEVLVKS
+341 MGENVPIEVLVKS

-359 DPEKIR
+359 DPEEIR
-365 MKMWGADTLEEVD
+365 MKMWGADSLEEVD
-378 GTTKQ
+378 ETTRK

-395 PIFMSYGMSPDAKKP
+395 PIFMSYGMAPDAKKP
-410 SGDKDRVRGWLIHHV
+410 SGDKNRLRGWLIHHV
-425 VFGTKLKE
+425 VFGTNLKE

-445 YPGSGSKYSS
+445 YPGSGSKYPS
-455 DVAFLRDKLLEG
+455 DVAFFRDKLLQG
-467 K
+467 N

>member
-1 MEIIVIYIGRSCPY
+1 
-15 FSQNKVSYSSFSL
+15 
-28 IFRTYGFYDE
+28 
-38 TKGVIQSS
+38 
-46 IHYRDFPMSCLW
+46 
-58 GFNDIM
+58 M
-64 KKLSVLIPIIIF
+64 KKLSLSVLLTVF
-76 CCLLSDMNFLKGEDA
+76 CCFLCGENFLYSEDT
-91 FADKILRFFPQADT
+91 FADKILQYFPQADI
-105 NKDGVLSDEEEA
+105 NKDGMLSDEEED

-152 LRKRMNGTS
+152 LRKRMNDTS
-161 PPTGGFFGNGK
+161 PPTGGFFGGGK
-172 SKSGRKPSFENV
+172 SKSGREPSFGNV
-184 KYGEDDRNIFD
+184 KYGEDERNVFD
-195 IWLVESEEPTPLAVY
+195 IWLADSETPTPLAVY

-225 SEKLNALLDAGISV
+225 TEKLNALLEAGISV

-246 VTTDPLPTAHHDAK
+246 VTTDPLPTAHHDAR
-260 RAIQFMRS
+260 RAIQFIRS
-268 KADEWNIDTKR
+268 KAGEWNIDTDR

-294 LAYNDDMADTTSD
+294 LAYSDDMADTTSN

-314 TRLLCVATAGGQTS
+314 TRLLCVATVGGQTS
-328 SEGEFYIENILPL
+328 AERDFYIDNILPL
-341 LGENVPVEVLVKS
+341 MGENVPVEVLVKS

-359 DPEKIR
+359 DPEEIR
-365 MKMWGADTLEEVD
+365 MKMWGADTLEEVNK
-378 GTTKQ
+378 TTKQ

-395 PIFMSYGMSPDAKKP
+395 PIFMSYGMAPDAKKP
-410 SGDKDRVRGWLIHHV
+410 SGDKNRLRGWLIHHV

-455 DVAFLRDKLLEG
+455 DVAFFRDKLLEG

>member
-1 MEIIVIYIGRSCPY
+1 MKNISLTLSFIFFVFLMYGPT
-15 FSQNKVSYSSFSL
+15 FSQ
-28 IFRTYGFYDE
+28 
-38 TKGVIQSS
+38 
-46 IHYRDFPMSCLW
+46 
-58 GFNDIM
+58 
-64 KKLSVLIPIIIF
+64 
-76 CCLLSDMNFLKGEDA
+76 
-91 FADKILRFFPQADT
+91 ADNTVAEKILEYFPQADT
-105 NKDGVLSDEEEA
+105 NKDGVLSEEEEA
-117 AVSRRAIQRY
+117 AASRRAIQRY

-140 KEKEQLLKRVVA
+140 SEKEQLLRRVIA
-152 LRKRMNGTS
+152 LRKRMNDTS
-161 PPTGGFFGNGK
+161 PSSGGFFGGGQP
-172 SKSGRKPSFENV
+172 KSGRKPNFENV
-184 KYGEDDRNIFD
+184 KYGEDERNVFD
-195 IWLVESEEPTPLAVY
+195 IWLADSESPTPLAVY
-210 IHGGGFKSGSKEKLK
+210 IHGGGFKGGSKEKLK
-225 SEKLNALLDAGISV
+225 AETLAALLDTGISV

-246 VTTDPLPTAHHDAK
+246 VTTDPLPTAHHDAR

-294 LAYNDDMADTTSD
+294 LAYSDDMADATSD
-307 DPVERES
+307 DPIERES

-328 SEGEFYIENILPL
+328 AEREFYIENILPL
-341 LGENVPVEVLVKS
+341 LGENIPVEVLVKS

-378 GTTKQ
+378 ETTRQ

-395 PIFMSYGMSPDAKKP
+395 PIFMSYGMAPDAEKP
-410 SGDKDRVRGWLIHHV
+410 SGDKNRLRGWLIHHV

-445 YPGSGSKYSS
+445 YPGSGSRYPSN
-455 DVAFLRDKLLEG
+455 VAFFRDKLLEA

>member
-1 MEIIVIYIGRSCPY
+1 MKKIALTLSFVFFVFLMYGAT
-15 FSQNKVSYSSFSL
+15 FSQAEN
-28 IFRTYGFYDE
+28 T
-38 TKGVIQSS
+38 
-46 IHYRDFPMSCLW
+46 
-58 GFNDIM
+58 
-64 KKLSVLIPIIIF
+64 
-76 CCLLSDMNFLKGEDA
+76 
-91 FADKILRFFPQADT
+91 FAVKILEYFPQADT

-152 LRKRMNGTS
+152 LRKRMNDTS
-161 PPTGGFFGNGK
+161 PPTGGFFGSGK
-172 SKSGRKPSFENV
+172 SKSGRKPSFDNV
-184 KYGEDDRNIFD
+184 KYGENERNVFD
-195 IWLVESEEPTPLAVY
+195 IWLADSETPTPLAVY
-210 IHGGGFKSGSKEKLK
+210 IHGGGFKGGSKEKLK
-225 SEKLNALLDAGISV
+225 VEKIAALLDAGISV

-246 VTTDPLPTAHHDAK
+246 VTTDPLPTAHHDAR

-268 KADEWNIDTKR
+268 KADEWNIDTNR

-294 LAYNDDMADTTSD
+294 LAYSDDMADATSD

-328 SEGEFYIENILPL
+328 AERDFYIDNILPL
-341 LGENVPVEVLVKS
+341 MGENVPIEVLVKS

-359 DPEKIR
+359 DPEEIR
-365 MKMWGADTLEEVD
+365 MKMWGADSLEEVD
-378 GTTKQ
+378 ETTRK

-395 PIFMSYGMSPDAKKP
+395 PIFMSYGMAPDAKKP
-410 SGDKDRVRGWLIHHV
+410 SGDKNRLRGWLIHHV

-445 YPGSGSKYSS
+445 YPGSGSKYPS
-455 DVAFLRDKLLEG
+455 DVAFFRDKLLQG
-467 K
+467 N

>member
-1 MEIIVIYIGRSCPY
+1 MKKIAL
-15 FSQNKVSYSSFSL
+15 NVSFIFFACILYGPTFSL
-28 IFRTYGFYDE
+28 AENIFAE
-38 TKGVIQSS
+38 
-46 IHYRDFPMSCLW
+46 
-58 GFNDIM
+58 
-64 KKLSVLIPIIIF
+64 
-76 CCLLSDMNFLKGEDA
+76 
-91 FADKILRFFPQADT
+91 KILEYFPQADV

-152 LRKRMNGTS
+152 LRKRMNDTS
-161 PPTGGFFGNGK
+161 PPTGGFFGSGK
-172 SKSGRKPSFENV
+172 SKSGRKPSFDNV
-184 KYGEDDRNIFD
+184 KYGENERNVFD
-195 IWLVESEEPTPLAVY
+195 IWLADSETPTPLAVY

-225 SEKLNALLDAGISV
+225 VEKIAALLDAGISV

-246 VTTDPLPTAHHDAK
+246 VTTDPLPTAHHDAR

-268 KADEWNIDTKR
+268 KADEWNIDTNR

-294 LAYNDDMADTTSD
+294 LAYSDDMADATSD

-328 SEGEFYIENILPL
+328 AERDFYIDNILPL
-341 LGENVPVEVLVKS
+341 MGENVPIEVLVKS

-359 DPEKIR
+359 DPEEIR
-365 MKMWGADTLEEVD
+365 MKMWGADSLEEVD
-378 GTTKQ
+378 ETTRK

-395 PIFMSYGMSPDAKKP
+395 PIFMSYGMAPDAKKP
-410 SGDKDRVRGWLIHHV
+410 SGDKNRLRGWLIHHV
-425 VFGTKLKE
+425 VFGTNLKE

-445 YPGSGSKYSS
+445 YPGSGSKYPS
-455 DVAFLRDKLLEG
+455 DVAFFRDKLLQG
-467 K
+467 N

>member
-1 MEIIVIYIGRSCPY
+1 
-15 FSQNKVSYSSFSL
+15 
-28 IFRTYGFYDE
+28 
-38 TKGVIQSS
+38 
-46 IHYRDFPMSCLW
+46 
-58 GFNDIM
+58 M
-64 KKLSVLIPIIIF
+64 KKIALTVSFVFFVFLMYGATLSQA
-76 CCLLSDMNFLKGEDA
+76 DNT
-91 FADKILRFFPQADT
+91 FAAKILEYFPQADT
-105 NKDGVLSDEEEA
+105 NKDGVLSEDEEA

-152 LRKRMNGTS
+152 LRKRMNDTS
-161 PPTGGFFGNGK
+161 PPSGGFFGSGK
-172 SKSGRKPSFENV
+172 SEAGRKPSFDNV
-184 KYGEDDRNIFD
+184 KYGENERNVFD
-195 IWLVESEEPTPLAVY
+195 IWLADSETPTPLAVY
-210 IHGGGFKSGSKEKLK
+210 IHGGGFKGGSKEKLK
-225 SEKLNALLDAGISV
+225 SEKLNALLGAGISV

-246 VTTDPLPTAHHDAK
+246 VTTDPLPTAHHDAR

-294 LAYNDDMADTTSD
+294 LAYSDDMADATSD

-328 SEGEFYIENILPL
+328 AEREFYIENILPL

-378 GTTKQ
+378 ETTRQ
-383 CSALRLISPDDP
+383 CSALCLISPDDP
-395 PIFMSYGMSPDAKKP
+395 PIFMSYGMAPDAKKP

-455 DVAFLRDKLLEG
+455 DVAFFRDKLLEG
-467 K
+467 N

>member
-1 MEIIVIYIGRSCPY
+1 MKNISLTLSFIFFVFLMYGPT
-15 FSQNKVSYSSFSL
+15 FSQ
-28 IFRTYGFYDE
+28 
-38 TKGVIQSS
+38 
-46 IHYRDFPMSCLW
+46 
-58 GFNDIM
+58 
-64 KKLSVLIPIIIF
+64 
-76 CCLLSDMNFLKGEDA
+76 
-91 FADKILRFFPQADT
+91 ADNTVAEKILEYFPQADT
-105 NKDGVLSDEEEA
+105 NKDGVLSEEEEA
-117 AVSRRAIQRY
+117 AASRRAIQRY
-127 PKADVD
+127 PKVDVD

-140 KEKEQLLKRVVA
+140 SEKEQLLRRVIA
-152 LRKRMNGTS
+152 LRKRMNDTS
-161 PPTGGFFGNGK
+161 PPSGGFFGGGQP
-172 SKSGRKPSFENV
+172 KSGRKPNFENV
-184 KYGEDDRNIFD
+184 KYGEDERNVFD
-195 IWLVESEEPTPLAVY
+195 IWLADSEAPTPLAVY
-210 IHGGGFKSGSKEKLK
+210 IHGGGFKGGSKEKLK
-225 SEKLNALLDAGISV
+225 AETLAALLDTGISV

-246 VTTDPLPTAHHDAK
+246 VTTDPLPTAHHDAR

-294 LAYNDDMADTTSD
+294 LAYSDDMADATSD
-307 DPVERES
+307 DPIERES

-328 SEGEFYIENILPL
+328 AEREFYIENILPL
-341 LGENVPVEVLVKS
+341 LGENIPVEVLVKS

-378 GTTKQ
+378 ETTKQ

-395 PIFMSYGMSPDAKKP
+395 PIFMSYGMAPDAEKP
-410 SGDKDRVRGWLIHHV
+410 SGDKNRLRGWLIHHV

-445 YPGSGSKYSS
+445 YPGSGSRYPSN
-455 DVAFLRDKLLEG
+455 VAFFRDKLLEA

>member
-1 MEIIVIYIGRSCPY
+1 MKKIALNVSFIFFVCILYGPT
-15 FSQNKVSYSSFSL
+15 FSQAEN
-28 IFRTYGFYDE
+28 IFAE
-38 TKGVIQSS
+38 
-46 IHYRDFPMSCLW
+46 
-58 GFNDIM
+58 
-64 KKLSVLIPIIIF
+64 
-76 CCLLSDMNFLKGEDA
+76 
-91 FADKILRFFPQADT
+91 KILEYFPQADV

-152 LRKRMNGTS
+152 LRKRMNDTS
-161 PPTGGFFGNGK
+161 PPSGGFFGSGK
-172 SKSGRKPSFENV
+172 SKSGRKPSFDNV
-184 KYGEDDRNIFD
+184 KYGENERNVFD
-195 IWLVESEEPTPLAVY
+195 IWLADSETPTPLAVY

-225 SEKLNALLDAGISV
+225 VEKIAALLDAGISV
-239 AAINYRF
+239 AAINYRY
-246 VTTDPLPTAHHDAK
+246 VTTDPLPTAHHDAR

-268 KADEWNIDTKR
+268 KADEWNIDTNR

-294 LAYNDDMADTTSD
+294 LAYSDDMADATSD

-328 SEGEFYIENILPL
+328 AERDFYIDNILPL
-341 LGENVPVEVLVKS
+341 MGENVPIEVLVKS

-359 DPEKIR
+359 DPEEIR
-365 MKMWGADTLEEVD
+365 MKMWGADSLEEVD
-378 GTTKQ
+378 EATRK

-395 PIFMSYGMSPDAKKP
+395 PIFMSYGMAPDAKKP
-410 SGDKDRVRGWLIHHV
+410 SGDKNRLRGWLIHHV

-445 YPGSGSKYSS
+445 YPGSGSKYPS
-455 DVAFLRDKLLEG
+455 DVAFFRDKLLQG
-467 K
+467 N

>member
-1 MEIIVIYIGRSCPY
+1 MKKIALTLSFVFFVFLMYGAT
-15 FSQNKVSYSSFSL
+15 FSQAEN
-28 IFRTYGFYDE
+28 T
-38 TKGVIQSS
+38 
-46 IHYRDFPMSCLW
+46 
-58 GFNDIM
+58 
-64 KKLSVLIPIIIF
+64 
-76 CCLLSDMNFLKGEDA
+76 
-91 FADKILRFFPQADT
+91 FAVKILEYFPQADT

-152 LRKRMNGTS
+152 LRKRMNDTS
-161 PPTGGFFGNGK
+161 PPTGGFFGSGK
-172 SKSGRKPSFENV
+172 SKSGRKPSFDNV
-184 KYGEDDRNIFD
+184 KYGENERNVFD
-195 IWLVESEEPTPLAVY
+195 IWLADSETPTPLAVY
-210 IHGGGFKSGSKEKLK
+210 IHGGGFKGGSKEKLK
-225 SEKLNALLDAGISV
+225 VEKIAALLDAGISV

-246 VTTDPLPTAHHDAK
+246 VTTDPLPTAHHDAR

-268 KADEWNIDTKR
+268 KADEWNIDTNR

-294 LAYNDDMADTTSD
+294 LAYSDDMADATSD

-328 SEGEFYIENILPL
+328 AERDFYIDNILPL
-341 LGENVPVEVLVKS
+341 MGENVPIEVLVKS

-359 DPEKIR
+359 DPEEIR
-365 MKMWGADTLEEVD
+365 MKMWGADSLEEVD
-378 GTTKQ
+378 EATRK

-395 PIFMSYGMSPDAKKP
+395 PIFMSYGMAPDAKKP
-410 SGDKDRVRGWLIHHV
+410 SGDKNRLRGWLIHHV
-425 VFGTKLKE
+425 VFGTNLKE

-438 GVEADLS
+438 GVEADLF
-445 YPGSGSKYSS
+445 YPGSGSKYPSE
-455 DVAFLRDKLLEG
+455 VAFFRDKLLEG
-467 K
+467 N

>member
-1 MEIIVIYIGRSCPY
+1 MKKIAL
-15 FSQNKVSYSSFSL
+15 NVSFIFFACILYGPTFSL
-28 IFRTYGFYDE
+28 AENIFAE
-38 TKGVIQSS
+38 
-46 IHYRDFPMSCLW
+46 
-58 GFNDIM
+58 
-64 KKLSVLIPIIIF
+64 
-76 CCLLSDMNFLKGEDA
+76 
-91 FADKILRFFPQADT
+91 KILEYFPQADV

-152 LRKRMNGTS
+152 LRKRMNDTS
-161 PPTGGFFGNGK
+161 PPSGGFFGSGK
-172 SKSGRKPSFENV
+172 SKSGRKPSFDNV
-184 KYGEDDRNIFD
+184 KYGENERNVFD
-195 IWLVESEEPTPLAVY
+195 IWLADSETPTPLAVF
-210 IHGGGFKSGSKEKLK
+210 IHGGGFKGGSKEKLK
-225 SEKLNALLDAGISV
+225 VEKIAALLDAGISV

-246 VTTDPLPTAHHDAK
+246 VTTDPLPTAHHDAR

-268 KADEWNIDTKR
+268 KADEWNIDTNR

-294 LAYNDDMADTTSD
+294 LAYSDDMADATSD

-328 SEGEFYIENILPL
+328 AERDFYIDNILPL
-341 LGENVPVEVLVKS
+341 MGENVPIEVLVKS

-359 DPEKIR
+359 DPEEIR
-365 MKMWGADTLEEVD
+365 MKMWGADSLEEVD
-378 GTTKQ
+378 EATRK

-395 PIFMSYGMSPDAKKP
+395 PIFMSYGMAPDAKKP
-410 SGDKDRVRGWLIHHV
+410 SGDKDRLRGWLIHHV
-425 VFGTKLKE
+425 VFGTNLKE

-445 YPGSGSKYSS
+445 YPGSGSKYPS
-455 DVAFLRDKLLEG
+455 DVAFFRDKLLQG
-467 K
+467 N

>member
-1 MEIIVIYIGRSCPY
+1 MKNISLTLSFIFFVFLMYGPT
-15 FSQNKVSYSSFSL
+15 FSQ
-28 IFRTYGFYDE
+28 
-38 TKGVIQSS
+38 
-46 IHYRDFPMSCLW
+46 
-58 GFNDIM
+58 
-64 KKLSVLIPIIIF
+64 
-76 CCLLSDMNFLKGEDA
+76 
-91 FADKILRFFPQADT
+91 ADNTVAEKILEYFPQADT
-105 NKDGVLSDEEEA
+105 NKDGMLSEDEE
-117 AVSRRAIQRY
+117 AVMSRRAIQRY
-127 PKADVD
+127 PKADID
-133 GDGSLSD
+133 GDGSLSE

-152 LRKRMNGTS
+152 LRKRMNDTS

-184 KYGEDDRNIFD
+184 KYGENERNVFD
-195 IWLVESEEPTPLAVY
+195 IWLADSETPTPLAVY
-210 IHGGGFKSGSKEKLK
+210 IHGGGFKGGSKEKLK
-225 SEKLNALLDAGISV
+225 SETLAALLDAGISV

-246 VTTDPLPTAHHDAK
+246 VTTDPLPTAHHDAR

-294 LAYNDDMADTTSD
+294 LAYSDDMADATSD

-328 SEGEFYIENILPL
+328 AEREFYIENILPL
-341 LGENVPVEVLVKS
+341 LGENIPVEVLVKS

-378 GTTKQ
+378 ETTRQ

-395 PIFMSYGMSPDAKKP
+395 PIFMSYGMAPDAKKP
-410 SGDKDRVRGWLIHHV
+410 SGDKNRLRGWLIHHV

-445 YPGSGSKYSS
+445 YPGSGSKYPSE
-455 DVAFLRDKLLEG
+455 VAFFRDKLLQG
-467 K
+467 N

>member
-1 MEIIVIYIGRSCPY
+1 MYGAT
-15 FSQNKVSYSSFSL
+15 FSQAEN
-28 IFRTYGFYDE
+28 T
-38 TKGVIQSS
+38 
-46 IHYRDFPMSCLW
+46 
-58 GFNDIM
+58 
-64 KKLSVLIPIIIF
+64 
-76 CCLLSDMNFLKGEDA
+76 
-91 FADKILRFFPQADT
+91 FAVKILEYFPQADT

-152 LRKRMNGTS
+152 LRKRMNDTS
-161 PPTGGFFGNGK
+161 PPSGGFFGSGK
-172 SKSGRKPSFENV
+172 SKSGRKPSFDNV
-184 KYGEDDRNIFD
+184 KYGENERNVFD
-195 IWLVESEEPTPLAVY
+195 IWLADSETPTPLAVF
-210 IHGGGFKSGSKEKLK
+210 IHGGGFKGGSKEKLK
-225 SEKLNALLDAGISV
+225 VEKIAALLDAGISV

-246 VTTDPLPTAHHDAK
+246 VTTDPLPTAHHDAR

-268 KADEWNIDTKR
+268 KADEWNIDTNR

-294 LAYNDDMADTTSD
+294 LAYSDDMADATSD

-328 SEGEFYIENILPL
+328 AERDFYIDNILPL
-341 LGENVPVEVLVKS
+341 MGENVPIEVLVKS

-359 DPEKIR
+359 DPEEIR
-365 MKMWGADTLEEVD
+365 MKMWGADSLEEVD
-378 GTTKQ
+378 EATRK

-395 PIFMSYGMSPDAKKP
+395 PIFMSYGMAPDAKKP
-410 SGDKDRVRGWLIHHV
+410 SGDKDRLRGWLIHHV
-425 VFGTKLKE
+425 VFGTNLKE

-445 YPGSGSKYSS
+445 YPGSGSKYPS
-455 DVAFLRDKLLEG
+455 DVAFFRDKLLEG
-467 K
+467 N